1 MLTIVNGVTSKQV
14 LANEIINLLETMGL
28 DGYFYLGYPVLG
40 GIDGKI
46 KVDALL
52 VSEQTGIVLFDLET
66 LAEENM
72 EDKIQL
78 LDELYNNM
86 EAKLKRYGYLSKRR
100 VLQVPINV
108 LSYAPLY
115 KTKSDEICT
124 SIEEVKE
131 YLESLEWKQGE
142 EYYKKLLEAIQ
153 MISQLKKRGG
163 RKNLQKASSR
173 GSKLKAIEDQIS
185 CLDKYQSKAVI
196 ETVEGVQRIRGLA
209 GSGKTIVLALK
220 VAYLYTTSL
229 K

>member
-86 EAKLKRYGYLSKRR
+86 EAKLKRYGYL
-100 VLQVPINV
+100 L
-108 LSYAPLY
+108 
-115 KTKSDEICT
+115 
-124 SIEEVKE
+124 
-131 YLESLEWKQGE
+131 
-142 EYYKKLLEAIQ
+142 
-153 MISQLKKRGG
+153 
-163 RKNLQKASSR
+163 
-173 GSKLKAIEDQIS
+173 
-185 CLDKYQSKAVI
+185 
-196 ETVEGVQRIRGLA
+196 
-209 GSGKTIVLALK
+209 
-220 VAYLYTTSL
+220 
-229 K
+229 

>member
-153 MISQLKKRGG
+153 MISQLEKKRWQE
-163 RKNLQKASSR
+163 KSS
-173 GSKLKAIEDQIS
+173 
-185 CLDKYQSKAVI
+185 
-196 ETVEGVQRIRGLA
+196 EGFVKGIKIK
-209 GSGKTIVLALK
+209 SN
-220 VAYLYTTSL
+220 
-229 K
+229 

>member
-86 EAKLKRYGYLSKRR
+86 EAKLKRYGYLSKKTSFTSAELMYCLMHPFIKRR
-100 VLQVPINV
+100 VMKFVHQ
-108 LSYAPLY
+108 
-115 KTKSDEICT
+115 
-124 SIEEVKE
+124 
-131 YLESLEWKQGE
+131 
-142 EYYKKLLEAIQ
+142 
-153 MISQLKKRGG
+153 
-163 RKNLQKASSR
+163 
-173 GSKLKAIEDQIS
+173 
-185 CLDKYQSKAVI
+185 
-196 ETVEGVQRIRGLA
+196 
-209 GSGKTIVLALK
+209 
-220 VAYLYTTSL
+220 
-229 K
+229 

>member
-86 EAKLKRYGYLSKRR
+86 EAEFYKCRLMYCLMHPFIKRR
-100 VLQVPINV
+100 VMKFVHQ
-108 LSYAPLY
+108 
-115 KTKSDEICT
+115 
-124 SIEEVKE
+124 
-131 YLESLEWKQGE
+131 
-142 EYYKKLLEAIQ
+142 
-153 MISQLKKRGG
+153 
-163 RKNLQKASSR
+163 
-173 GSKLKAIEDQIS
+173 
-185 CLDKYQSKAVI
+185 
-196 ETVEGVQRIRGLA
+196 
-209 GSGKTIVLALK
+209 
-220 VAYLYTTSL
+220 
-229 K
+229 

>member
-78 LDELYNNM
+78 LDGSQAE
-86 EAKLKRYGYLSKRR
+86 KIWISVK
-100 VLQVPINV
+100 
-108 LSYAPLY
+108 
-115 KTKSDEICT
+115 KTSFT
-124 SIEEVKE
+124 S
-131 YLESLEWKQGE
+131 
-142 EYYKKLLEAIQ
+142 A
-153 MISQLKKRGG
+153 
-163 RKNLQKASSR
+163 
-173 GSKLKAIEDQIS
+173 D
-185 CLDKYQSKAVI
+185 
-196 ETVEGVQRIRGLA
+196 
-209 GSGKTIVLALK
+209 
-220 VAYLYTTSL
+220 
-229 K
+229 